1 MMELWLTYG
10 FCAIA
15 LVLSIAFALIKHPVH
30 AALSFACVVLASAG
44 VYLLQDAA
52 FIAAST
58 VVVYAGATIII
69 FMFVLMFAQQ
79 TNLLDYDT
87 HKQNPIAAGIVAIAL
102 AATVIAVGAKEFPKL
117 ESQLAAKNAPAE
129 QATGEQA
136 TGEPATAEQAT
147 SDKIAAAD
155 EAKPSDAVAEKAG
168 EGDSKSEKKD
178 DAQPLALEPSTPT
191 TEQTSEVASADM
203 DPKPNDR
210 YTVAKLGAAFY
221 TRYLLAI
228 EIAGTLLLVATIGAV
243 VIAQREPQADAK
255 ETTKS

>member
-1 MMELWLTYG
+1 MELWLTYG
-10 FCAIA
+10 FCAVA
-15 LVLSIAFALIKHPVH
+15 VVLAIAFALIKHPVH

-102 AATVIAVGAKEFPKL
+102 AATVIAVALKEFPKL
-117 ESQLAAKNAPAE
+117 EKQLAAKN
-129 QATGEQA
+129 GE
-136 TGEPATAEQAT
+136 
-147 SDKIAAAD
+147 ILVAAD
-155 EAKPSDAVAEKAG
+155 ESAVTETAANEAAATASSDQAKPAEGEAKPESAADVKDADEKTESMALKSSGAVDEKA
-168 EGDSKSEKKD
+168 EETSAE
-178 DAQPLALEPSTPT
+178 
-191 TEQTSEVASADM
+191 TENAIV
-203 DPKPNDR
+203 DR
-210 YTVAKLGAAFY
+210 FTVAKLGAAFY

-243 VIAQREPQADAK
+243 VIAQREPAAQEKQTDAK
-255 ETTKS
+255 GTTKS

>member
-10 FCAIA
+10 FCAVA
-15 LVLSIAFALIKHPVH
+15 LVLAIAFALIKHPVH
-30 AALSFACVVLASAG
+30 AALSFACVVLAAAG

-87 HKQNPIAAGIVAIAL
+87 HKQNPIAAGVVAIAL
-102 AATVIAVGAKEFPKL
+102 AATVIAVALKEFPKL
-117 ESQLAAKNAPAE
+117 EEQLAAKVSVVDSAEENPTEAAQPADSSDSTT
-129 QATGEQA
+129 QPLSLKGSGAT
-136 TGEPATAEQAT
+136 T
-147 SDKIAAAD
+147 
-155 EAKPSDAVAEKAG
+155 VEKAETG
-168 EGDSKSEKKD
+168 SAVS
-178 DAQPLALEPSTPT
+178 AV
-191 TEQTSEVASADM
+191 TSPAR
-203 DPKPNDR
+203 PDR
-210 YTVAKLGAAFY
+210 FTVAKLGASFY

-243 VIAQREPQADAK
+243 VIAQREPPSDAK

>member
-1 MMELWLTYG
+1 MELWLTYG
-10 FCAIA
+10 FCAVAVILA
-15 LVLSIAFALIKHPVH
+15 IAFALIKHPVH
-30 AALSFACVVLASAG
+30 AALSFACVVLAAAG

-52 FIAAST
+52 FVAAST

-102 AATVIAVGAKEFPKL
+102 AATVITVALKEFPKL
-117 ESQLAAKNAPAE
+117 EEQLAAKNGVTVVAKTDSAATESAASESSEPAKPAE
-129 QATGEQA
+129 GEA
-136 TGEPATAEQAT
+136 KPETEA
-147 SDKIAAAD
+147 KAAD
-155 EAKPSDAVAEKAG
+155 EKAE
-168 EGDSKSEKKD
+168 
-178 DAQPLALEPSTPT
+178 PLALKSSAA
-191 TEQTSEVASADM
+191 TEEKAEETSAETENAAV
-203 DPKPNDR
+203 DR
-210 YTVAKLGAAFY
+210 FTVAKLGAAFY

-243 VIAQREPQADAK
+243 VIAQREPAAQEKQADAK

>member
-1 MMELWLTYG
+1 MMELWLAYG

-15 LVLSIAFALIKHPVH
+15 VVLAIAFVLIKHPVH
-30 AALSFACVVLASAG
+30 AALSFACVVLSAAG

-52 FIAAST
+52 FVAAST

-87 HKQNPIAAGIVAIAL
+87 HKQNPIAAGLVAIAL
-102 AATVIAVGAKEFPKL
+102 GATVIAVALKEFPKL
-117 ESQLAAKNAPAE
+117 EEQLAAKRSSVGVVAESVAEPAGTAAAGDAADAKVAEAKVAEEKPAE
-129 QATGEQA
+129 SLALTGGTKATEAVAA
-136 TGEPATAEQAT
+136 TDVVTIDASAAEQ
-147 SDKIAAAD
+147 KM
-155 EAKPSDAVAEKAG
+155 
-168 EGDSKSEKKD
+168 D
-178 DAQPLALEPSTPT
+178 D
-191 TEQTSEVASADM
+191 
-203 DPKPNDR
+203 DR
-210 YTVAKLGAAFY
+210 FTVAKLGAAFY

-255 ETTKS
+255 DTTKS